1 MTEQN
6 TVPEGKR
13 VMPRSDLDFNLMLTD
28 TAWSNMH
35 PELKALLVENYLE
48 VNPET
53 GEMTTKSLNLSP
65 LLAIYQRDLR
75 LANLSVWNGELDEV
89 RRLLRLS
96 KDFLQEG
103 FIKPFLNCISDVA
116 GYLETSQSK
125 GGFLRRRQNTFTTE
139 HYSQEE
145 GPTKKSLF
153 GKTPKK
159 E

>member
-1 MTEQN
+1 MVEDKPPDQ
-6 TVPEGKR
+6 KR

-28 TAWSNMH
+28 TAWPNLH
-35 PELKALLVENYLE
+35 PDLKALLQEKYVTVDDSGAE
-48 VNPET
+48 VIKTE
-53 GEMTTKSLNLSP
+53 NLSP

-75 LANLSVWNGELDEV
+75 LANLSVWDGELAEV

-103 FIKPFLNCISDVA
+103 FIRPFLNCISDVA

-125 GGFLRRRQNTFTTE
+125 GGFLRRRQNTFTQE
-139 HYSQEE
+139 HFTADE
-145 GPTKKSLF
+145 GPAKKSLF
-153 GKTPKK
+153 GKPTKK